1 MMNSQLDTTLER
13 YAAAIDSLKGVGSAI
28 EVEQVLRVL
37 NARDAVQIAL
47 KEQKSIP
54 TSRLQKVIE
63 LDALLREEAPLIA
76 KVVNAKTDKQLAD
89 WRESVQPNAEA
100 WWWRLE
106 TIAPPHPWDKLDWL
120 WKLLSVVG
128 WTANLSLLINIAT
141 RFLGGGGVGLLGAA
155 AVTLPSI
162 LALLQASSELTKAG
176 SEGFEKSLE
185 KLKIPKHYQQ
195 EAKLA
200 STGIMFAILISFWF
214 ALPSVSKIYNSNG
227 LKNYREGNLGSAE
240 KDYQRAISLDED
252 NIEAHYNLGNLYEDW
267 LEFEKAK
274 KQYQVAIA
282 DGLPQAYNNLGRL
295 YIQEKKYPQAAALL
309 AQGLVIAEEKNST
322 PEIKYSLFK
331 NLGWARLQQGRYEE
345 AQQTLQ
351 AAIGV
356 ARNPDAKKYISNPG
370 AAHCLLAQ
378 TLEKLKQPTA
388 LEQWQQ
394 CSQLGS
400 RLNADDDTWLH
411 LAKEK
416 LSKSKVCEA
425 GKECRKPRN

>member
-1 MMNSQLDTTLER
+1 MMNMQLDTTLER
-13 YAAAIDSLKGVGSAI
+13 YEAALQSLKETGKTI
-28 EVEQVLRVL
+28 EVEEALIIL
-37 NARDAVQIAL
+37 NTRDAVQIAL

-63 LDALLREEAPLIA
+63 LDAILREKAPLIS
-76 KVVNAKTDKQLAD
+76 KVINAKTDKQFAE
-89 WRESVQPNAEA
+89 WRESVQPSTEA
-100 WWWRLE
+100 WWWKLE
-106 TIAPPHPWDKLDWL
+106 TIVPPHPWEKLDWL
-120 WKLLSVVG
+120 WKSLSVIG
-128 WTANLSLLINIAT
+128 WTANLSLLVNIAT
-141 RFLGGGGVGLLGAA
+141 RFLSGSGVELLGVA

-176 SEGFEKSLE
+176 EEGFEKLLE

-227 LKNYREGNLGSAE
+227 LKNYRKGDLGSAE

-267 LEFEKAK
+267 LEFDKAK
-274 KQYQVAIA
+274 KQYQVAVA
-282 DGLPQAYNNLGRL
+282 DELPQAYNNLGRL
-295 YIQEKKYPQAAALL
+295 YIQEKKYPQAAVLL
-309 AQGLVIAEEKNST
+309 AKGLVLAEEKNST

-351 AAIGV
+351 AAISIAG
-356 ARNPDAKKYISNPG
+356 NPNAKNYISNPD

-378 TLEKLKQPTA
+378 ALEKLKQSTA
-388 LEQWQQ
+388 LEEWRQ
-394 CSQLGS
+394 CSQFGS
-400 RLNADDDTWLH
+400 RFDVDEDTWLY

-416 LSKSKVCEA
+416 LSKSKVREA
-425 GKECRKPRN
+425 GK

>member
-1 MMNSQLDTTLER
+1 MNTELDTTLER
-13 YAAAIDSLKGVGSAI
+13 YEAALQSLKGTRKI
-28 EVEQVLRVL
+28 EVAQVLILL
-37 NARDAVQIAL
+37 NARDVVQIAL

-63 LDALLREEAPLIA
+63 LDALLREKAQLITKA
-76 KVVNAKTDKQLAD
+76 VNNKKDKQLAD
-89 WRESVQPNAEA
+89 WRESVQPSAEA
-100 WWWRLE
+100 WWWKLDN
-106 TIAPPHPWDKLDWL
+106 IAPPHTWDKLDWL

-128 WTANLSLLINIAT
+128 WTANLSLLVTIAT

-162 LALLQASSELTKAG
+162 LALLQASSELTQAG
-176 SEGFEKSLE
+176 SEGFEKLLE

-227 LKNYREGNLGSAE
+227 LKNYRKGDLGTAE
-240 KDYQRAISLDED
+240 KDYQQAISLDED

-267 LEFEKAK
+267 LEFDQAK
-274 KQYQVAIA
+274 KQYQIAVA

-295 YIQEKKYPQAAALL
+295 YIQEKKYSQAAVLL
-309 AQGLVIAEEKNST
+309 AKGLVLTEEKNST
-322 PEIKYSLFK
+322 PEVKYSLLK
-331 NLGWARLQQGRYEE
+331 NLGWARLEQNRYEE

-351 AAIGV
+351 AAIGIT
-356 ARNPDAKKYISNPG
+356 RNPDAKNYIPNPG

-378 TLEKLKQPTA
+378 TLEKLKQPKA

-394 CSQLGS
+394 CSHFGS
-400 RLNADDDTWLH
+400 RLNADEDTWLY

-416 LSKSKVCEA
+416 LSKSKVSKA
-425 GKECRKPRN
+425 GK